1 VDNLGVSS
9 ILEESS
15 YYERLAM
22 EAQELQNEE
31 PSFKPVNDDLTK
43 WQGFILGTG
52 LYESGVFHIEIDLNR
67 RYPFEPPKVNF
78 ITRIWH
84 PNISLSG
91 RVCVGI
97 LGKDWTPSLNLVGVI
112 ETIRNLLN
120 YPNPNDPL
128 NRDAAKEMKEKPWQ
142 FEKNAKD
149 YLKKYAT
156 SWDQ

>member
-1 VDNLGVSS
+1 VAF

-15 YYERLAM
+15 FYQRLAL
-22 EAQELQNEE
+22 EAQEIEMEE
-31 PSFKPVNDDLTK
+31 PSFKPLDDDLTR
-43 WQGFILGTG
+43 WHGFILGTG
-52 LYESGVFHIEIDLNR
+52 LYEGGVFHIEIELTR
-67 RYPFEPPKVNF
+67 KYPFDPPKAQF

-84 PNISLSG
+84 PNISLNG

-128 NRDAAKEMKEKPWQ
+128 NRDAAREMKERPDVFKR
-142 FEKNAKD
+142 NAKE
-149 YLKKYAT
+149 YLRRYAT
-156 SWDQ
+156 WNQ